1 MSQLEQRV
9 LAHVEE
15 YESWENRKYQMDPT
29 PPKTVCGGEPMALG
43 EIIEGRH
50 CRWAVYNYDDAAEV
64 IDGLRAQRAGSPPV
78 CRACMQTIALAFSGA

>member
-15 YESWENRKYQMDPT
+15 YESWENRKHQMDPT
-29 PPKTVCGGEPMALG
+29 PPKTVCGGEPMPLG

-50 CRWAVYNYDDAAEV
+50 CRWAVYNYDDAV
-64 IDGLRAQRAGSPPV
+64 RRS
-78 CRACMQTIALAFSGA
+78 